1 MYTFW
6 RAQLALKALEAED
19 RVLEA
24 ATGWDWAGSRSTPE
38 PTLTYFG
45 QWAFSRIIRPST
57 VHGPSGRRYC
67 RCFVVVITWA
77 AAGVEREGGLL
88 LSRGD
93 QLILGGRVVCR
104 GVCRG
109 AGGSRS
115 LCQGKGRLPV
125 QLSHP
130 PVGHLAT
137 MLLPVRGHFFFAR
150 IKVDDKI
157 QPDNSFWYRKGQSK
171 PAMTTGSLV
180 KYGTLGKLIIQI
192 GYHGSSSAGW
202 NSRKGGRGCND
213 GNSSPQKIRFLF
225 ESL

>member
-1 MYTFW
+1 MPLLRRCDY
-6 RAQLALKALEAED
+6 
-19 RVLEA
+19 V
-24 ATGWDWAGSRSTPE
+24 SC
-38 PTLTYFG
+38 
-45 QWAFSRIIRPST
+45 
-57 VHGPSGRRYC
+57 GRC
-67 RCFVVVITWA
+67 
-77 AAGVEREGGLL
+77 REGGRAPS
-88 LSRGD
+88 LSWRSAD
-93 QLILGGRVVCR
+93 PRRPGGLPWFAVPWCVPWCA
-104 GVCRG
+104 GWCG

-180 KYGTLGKLIIQI
+180 KYGTLRKLIIQI
-192 GYHGSSSAGW
+192 GYHGSSSAG
-202 NSRKGGRGCND
+202 
-213 GNSSPQKIRFLF
+213 
-225 ESL
+225 